1 MRNLLMSI
9 LLVASFG
16 FVGLGTE
23 AKVSTAAAVGTPQV
37 RVLVGQRNN
46 RRWRNREWRRYGRA
60 RTYVQTRL
68 VGRGYA
74 TYRETYRVRAFPNG
88 ETSMTLISRVR
99 VA

>member
-1 MRNLLMSI
+1 MRKLLMSI

-23 AKVSTAAAVGTPQV
+23 AKANTAAAVGEPQV
-37 RVLVGQRNN
+37 RVQIGQRNN
-46 RRWRNREWRRYGRA
+46 RRWRNREWRRYRNG

-68 VGRGYA
+68 VRRGYA
-74 TYRETYRVRAFPNG
+74 TYRETYRVRYFPNG
-88 ETSMTLISRVR
+88 ETNTTLISRVR